1 MSKPLELN
9 LKCEAIYLLFISHLS
24 KAHCKLSLTLIKR
37 MPKTGLK
44 NARKQKWKPQK
55 QAALVFS
62 SVTVFRNAIC
72 LFCFEQTKITNF
84 QGGFKRRNRRI
95 NLRPLNAAMCNKVS
109 KRETSLF
116 PCPDPCSTQGFKK
129 RVFSTSRVRGCTHT
143 EYYTKKGILT
153 DASERL
159 HFEEMHASIRSLSVK
174 HTPVFKLQSKCLI
187 PWVN

>member
-9 LKCEAIYLLFISHLS
+9 LKCEAVYLLFISHLS

-95 NLRPLNAAMCNKVS
+95 NLRPLKAAMCNKVS

-116 PCPDPCSTQGFKK
+116 PCPDSCSTQGFKK
-129 RVFSTSRVRGCTHT
+129 ESLAHP
-143 EYYTKKGILT
+143 EYGGARTQNTIPRKGY
-153 DASERL
+153 
-159 HFEEMHASIRSLSVK
+159 
-174 HTPVFKLQSKCLI
+174 
-187 PWVN
+187 

>member
-1 MSKPLELN
+1 
-9 LKCEAIYLLFISHLS
+9 
-24 KAHCKLSLTLIKR
+24 
-37 MPKTGLK
+37 
-44 NARKQKWKPQK
+44 
-55 QAALVFS
+55 
-62 SVTVFRNAIC
+62 
-72 LFCFEQTKITNF
+72 
-84 QGGFKRRNRRI
+84 
-95 NLRPLNAAMCNKVS
+95 MCNKVS

-187 PWVN
+187 PWVNWVGWAPEWVCSEAESVLRCRHCTWVMQDIRLCRVCSPRGYWRQQKGRKSAMSSPPSLFCYQYYACKEKRNKPIKNTKPCAFTRKR